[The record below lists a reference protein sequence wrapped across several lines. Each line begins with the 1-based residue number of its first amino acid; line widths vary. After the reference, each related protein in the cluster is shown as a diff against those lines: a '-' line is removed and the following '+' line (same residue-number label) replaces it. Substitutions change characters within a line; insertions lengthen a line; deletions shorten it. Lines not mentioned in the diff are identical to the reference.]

1 MERLLPPHDP
11 EFLADL
17 VRFAR
22 FFWREEE
29 LAEAAVEQ
37 ALRELQGK
45 PEAGEN
51 LRAGL
56 FLYARVARG
65 ARKAVPGEGKGSEGL
80 AALRAL
86 PFLEGVIAA
95 LKVCAPFSEE
105 DAAKVAGC
113 KPAEWKAR
121 VGALPSF
128 DRESL
133 RAELAPSEST
143 RAALA
148 AWEEPGRLL
157 RSERRGWLDPM
168 ALALG
173 FAFLLLVGWGVWS
186 LLSRADGFPGEEEA
200 VKLLEVASAAGAE
213 DYEPVEVPL
222 GALGDWLALKGVEGF
237 WVPEELE
244 TDRTVAARVFT
255 HENVRIAAV
264 ALPERQML
272 VYIFDGAALG
282 IEVRPERH
290 WRFFQQRVNAGA
302 IAQRGRICVMV
313 GIRGSKAELREVL
326 QGGGARS

>member
-22 FFWREEE
+22 FFWLEET
-29 LAEAAVEQ
+29 AAVTAVEQ

-45 PEAGEN
+45 PEAAED

-65 ARKAVPGEGKGSEGL
+65 ASKAGPEGAKGSEELETLRSLPVVDRLIAGL
-80 AALRAL
+80 R
-86 PFLEGVIAA
+86 I
-95 LKVCAPFSEE
+95 CAPFSDEA
-105 DAAKVAGC
+105 AAKVAGC
-113 KPAEWKAR
+113 KPTEWKAR
-121 VGALPSF
+121 VGTLPSF
-128 DRESL
+128 DREGL
-133 RAELAPSEST
+133 RSELAPSEST
-143 RAALA
+143 REALA
-148 AWEEPGRLL
+148 GWEEPGRLL

-173 FAFLLLVGWGVWS
+173 FAFLLLLGWGAWS
-186 LLSRADGFPGEEEA
+186 LLSQADGFPGEEEA
-200 VKLLEVASAAGAE
+200 RKLLEVASAAGAE

-222 GALGDWLALKGVEGF
+222 GALGDWLALNGVEGF

-244 TDRTVAARVFT
+244 KDTTVAARVFT
-255 HENVRIAAV
+255 HQNVRIAAV

-282 IEVRPERH
+282 MEVHPERH
-290 WRFFQQRVNAGA
+290 WRFFEQGVNAGA

-313 GIRGSKAELREVL
+313 GFRGSVAELRQIL